1 MRSQA
6 QPKPT
11 TGSNPANIGVA
22 MATMED
28 VVGGGEEPFLLQY
41 LLQHFILALFDAARQ
56 LPKPLFNPQGTRKFS
71 EDT

>member
-28 VVGGGEEPFLLQY
+28 VAGGGEPFLLQY
-41 LLQHFILALFDAARQ
+41 LLQQFILALFDAARQ
-56 LPKPLFNPQGTRKFS
+56 LPKALFNPQGTRKFS